1 MKDGDLII
9 IDERES
15 SGWVDSWTE
24 YLCLKEIPEGFELS
38 IRSHE
43 ILAEA
48 MEYVD
53 EEGEDLELPD
63 KINGKSVYCRDGDF
77 IIGEVLVVRPDTDCG
92 EESMGSIKF
101 NDVNGGSFRT
111 IVSSVNSKLKEFRKL
126 NFYEK
131 KFKLYTIV

>member
-1 MKDGDLII
+1 MGDLIV
-9 IDERES
+9 IDEREN

-77 IIGEVLVVRPDTDCG
+77 IIGDVLVVRPDTDCG

-101 NDVNGGSFRT
+101 KDALGKNVKSFLQCLEWYEEE
-111 IVSSVNSKLKEFRKL
+111 IVSEIKEATKQ
-126 NFYEK
+126 
-131 KFKLYTIV
+131 

>member
-101 NDVNGGSFRT
+101 NDALEENVISF
-111 IVSSVNSKLKEFRKL
+111 LECL
-126 NFYEK
+126 EWYEEGVLSEIKAVTK
-131 KFKLYTIV
+131 K

>member
-77 IIGEVLVVRPDTDCG
+77 IIGDVLVVRPDTDCG

-101 NDVNGGSFRT
+101 KDALEENVKSFLQCLGWYEEE
-111 IVSSVNSKLKEFRKL
+111 ILSEIKEVTKQ
-126 NFYEK
+126 
-131 KFKLYTIV
+131 

>member
-1 MKDGDLII
+1 MEAGDLITL
-9 IDERES
+9 DERES

-101 NDVNGGSFRT
+101 KDALEENVKSF
-111 IVSSVNSKLKEFRKL
+111 LQCL
-126 NFYEK
+126 GWYEEEILSEIKAVTK
-131 KFKLYTIV
+131 K

>member
-77 IIGEVLVVRPDTDCG
+77 IIGEFLEVRPDTDCG

-101 NDVNGGSFRT
+101 KDALEENVKSF
-111 IVSSVNSKLKEFRKL
+111 LQCL
-126 NFYEK
+126 GWYEEEILSEIKAVTK
-131 KFKLYTIV
+131 K

>member
-77 IIGEVLVVRPDTDCG
+77 IIGDVLVVRPDTDCG

-101 NDVNGGSFRT
+101 KDALEENVKSFLQCLGWYDEGF
-111 IVSSVNSKLKEFRKL
+111 ISDIE
-126 NFYEK
+126 EAIK
-131 KFKLYTIV
+131 K

>member
-77 IIGEVLVVRPDTDCG
+77 IIGDVLVVRPNTDCG

-101 NDVNGGSFRT
+101 KDALEENVKSFLQCLRW
-111 IVSSVNSKLKEFRKL
+111 
-126 NFYEK
+126 YEEEILSEIKAVTK
-131 KFKLYTIV
+131 K